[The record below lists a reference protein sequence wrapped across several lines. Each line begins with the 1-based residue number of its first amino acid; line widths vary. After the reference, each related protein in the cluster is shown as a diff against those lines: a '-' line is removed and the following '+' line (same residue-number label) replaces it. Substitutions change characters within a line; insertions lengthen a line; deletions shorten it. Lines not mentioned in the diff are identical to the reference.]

1 MCRREGIDGR
11 STAGDTAAAYRGA
24 AAAKPRLAW
33 LLMADPAISGSDSG
47 VPPLRAH
54 LLGVTRLAVGDRVVP
69 SGAWARRS
77 ARSVLLLLLAA
88 PGHRMVR
95 DQVLEA
101 LWPDVSPQAALTG
114 LYTALRA
121 LRVTLEPG
129 LEKGRASRYV
139 EVRGGT
145 LALADLDG
153 TYVDTDA
160 FREAIARAELTDGS
174 DRADALRQAIG
185 VYAGDYLVDEP
196 YADWAVPIRERL
208 RRDWR
213 RAVLDLAEIETTAQR
228 PLAGVAPLER
238 VIEANPTDE
247 PAHRAIMRALAEGG
261 RGPDAL
267 SVFARLTR
275 VMRDELDAEP
285 SEETEALART
295 IADAPPKSP
304 TFVSPA
310 ISRVAAPP
318 TPVTPLVGRVRDVA
332 ILRELLTGVGERL
345 VTIVGPPGIGKTRLA
360 LEVAHVVPDGLGW
373 PVVFVPLA
381 TIRDP
386 TLVLPTIA
394 RSFGIDDAAGR
405 PAADQLR
412 DTVYDRQLLLLLDN
426 FEQVTDAAPQIA
438 ALVEANAG
446 LRVLVTSRE
455 ALDVRA
461 ERRYPVAPLSL
472 PSLEARDGRLPPA
485 EVAALESVA
494 LFLDR
499 VRAAVPS
506 FELTETNAPLVA
518 EICAR
523 LEGLPLAIELAAVRC
538 RHITPADLLAR
549 LGRRLPLLVGGARD
563 LPDRLQTMRAAIAWS
578 YELLDPAEQRLFRR
592 LAVFSGGCTTD
603 SVEALVARLDA
614 GEGDSLPAES
624 TPGLVASL
632 QEKSLL
638 TVAPGAEPRLV
649 MFETIREFGAEQLAS
664 TGEDAPV
671 RDAHAVLYLDMAE
684 RAAPMLTGAQQ
695 GAWLKRLESE
705 HDNMRAALTTL
716 LADRDADRALRLCRA
731 LSRFWRMH
739 GHYTEARR
747 MLARAL
753 AARVSS
759 GVARARALVTAAD
772 LAEGQGD
779 YASAESSYLEALAAA
794 TAVGDSVGI
803 GEASL
808 GLGAVAAARS
818 ELPVAVEWIEQA
830 LRTFKEAGEQR
841 AAASAVNYLASIAFR
856 RGDFDRAAS
865 LWAECLDLLTSLG
878 DDRARSIALSNL
890 GVLELQRG
898 NPEKAAENHRSALVI
913 TRQLGDRWGATH
925 PLINLGRVLI
935 SLGRPSE
942 ARPLLEEAVAN
953 SRLLADE
960 AREALSLH
968 VLALAFLAEGAEDRA
983 GELISTSLGMA
994 SRAGDRLLAVDG
1006 LEVAASILA
1015 RRSDEAAAARL
1026 LAAAEA
1032 TRETIG
1038 TTREAVDQAGFEAV
1052 LSRIEHRLSPPEV
1065 AALWSAGRADDLQA
1079 AIDAALRAIGARPA
1093 PS

>member
-1 MCRREGIDGR
+1 
-11 STAGDTAAAYRGA
+11 
-24 AAAKPRLAW
+24 
-33 LLMADPAISGSDSG
+33 MA
-47 VPPLRAH
+47 
-54 LLGVTRLAVGDRVVP
+54 
-69 SGAWARRS
+69 
-77 ARSVLLLLLAA
+77 
-88 PGHRMVR
+88 R
-95 DQVLEA
+95 DQA
-101 LWPDVSPQAALTG
+101 LDAIWPDASPQAALTG
-114 LYTALRA
+114 LYTALHA

-129 LEKGRASRYV
+129 LETGRGSRYV

-145 LALADLDG
+145 LALANLDG
-153 TYVDTDA
+153 TYVDIDA
-160 FREAIARAELTDGS
+160 FREAIARAELTEGA

-185 VYAGDYLVDEP
+185 IYAGDFLVDEP
-196 YADWAVPIRERL
+196 YADWPVPIRERL

-213 RAVLDLAEIETTAQR
+213 RAVLDLAEIEAAAQR

-238 VIEANPTDE
+238 VIEADPTDE
-247 PAHRAIMRALAEGG
+247 PAHRALMRALAEGG
-261 RGPDAL
+261 RRADAL
-267 SVFARLTR
+267 SHFARLTTILR
-275 VMRDELDAEP
+275 SELDAEP
-285 SEETEALART
+285 SDETEALART
-295 IADAPPKSP
+295 IADAPPKAP
-304 TFVSPA
+304 TIAPPTV
-310 ISRVAAPP
+310 SRVAAPP
-318 TPVTPLVGRVRDVA
+318 APVTPLIGRVRDVA
-332 ILRELLTGVGERL
+332 ALRELLADRGERL

-360 LEVAHVVPDGLGW
+360 LEVARLVPDELGW
-373 PVVFVPLA
+373 PAVFVSLA

-412 DTVYDRQLLLLLDN
+412 DTVYDRQLLLVLDN
-426 FEQVTDAAPQIA
+426 FEQVMEAAPQIA

-446 LRVLVTSRE
+446 LRVIVTSRE

-461 ERRYPVAPLSL
+461 ERRYPVAPLPL
-472 PSLEARDGRLPPA
+472 PPLEARDGRLPPA

-499 VRAAVPS
+499 VKAAVPT
-506 FELTETNAPLVA
+506 FELTEANAPVIA
-518 EICAR
+518 EICVR
-523 LEGLPLAIELAAVRC
+523 LEGLPLAIELAAVHC
-538 RHITPADLLAR
+538 RHITPAGLLAR
-549 LGRRLPLLVGGARD
+549 LGRRLPLLAGGARD
-563 LPDRLQTMRAAIAWS
+563 LPDRLRTMRAAIAWS
-578 YELLDPAEQRLFRR
+578 YELLNPSEQRLFRR

-603 SVEALVARLDA
+603 SVESFVARLEA
-614 GEGDSLPAES
+614 SEGDSLPAEA
-624 TPGLVASL
+624 TPDLVASL
-632 QEKSLL
+632 HEKSML
-638 TVAPGAEPRLV
+638 TVAPGGEPRLV
-649 MFETIREFGAEQLAS
+649 MYETIREFAAEQLAS
-664 TGEDAPV
+664 AGEDAPV
-671 RDAHAVLYLDMAE
+671 RDAHAMLYLDMAE

-695 GAWLKRLESE
+695 GAWLERLERE

-716 LADRDADRALRLCRA
+716 LANRDADRALRLCRA

-747 MLARAL
+747 VLARAL
-753 AARVSS
+753 AAPVSS
-759 GVARARALVTAAD
+759 GVARARALVTAGD

-779 YASAESSYLEALAAA
+779 YASAESSYLEALAGS
-794 TAVGDSVGI
+794 TAGGDSVGI

-830 LRTFKEAGEQR
+830 LRTFRQAGEQR
-841 AAASAVNYLASIAFR
+841 AAASAVNYLATIAFK

-865 LWAECLDLLTSLG
+865 LWEECLDLLTALG

-913 TRQLGDRWGATH
+913 TRQLGDKWGTTH

-935 SLGRPSE
+935 SLGRPGE

-968 VLALAFLAEGAEDRA
+968 VLALALLAEGAEDRA
-983 GELISTSLGMA
+983 GELIWTSLGMA

-1015 RRSDEAAAARL
+1015 RRSDEATAARL
-1026 LAAAEA
+1026 LGAAEA
-1032 TRETIG
+1032 TRATIG

-1052 LSRIEHRLSPPEV
+1052 LSRIEHRLSQPEV
-1065 AALWSAGRADDLQA
+1065 AALWSAGRADDLQT
-1079 AIDAALRAIGARPA
+1079 AIDAAVRALRDTAHVSKRLTGSPA
-1093 PS
+1093 TG